1 MSAVSKIELAQ
12 GGALTNFEPHKAR
25 MVIASIEGAIKQAKL
40 IRDWA
45 MGNEAIEALIAWQMA
60 FVAWWDATT
69 PERGHIGRG
78 RKIDSAEARDLLTE
92 AEKEHRTGISRR
104 QVQRWR
110 ERLRDPEAYRLT
122 LRKALQTVA
131 MSRDPHVEPV
141 GEGPELTRKY
151 RCIVIDP
158 PWPMQKIKRDVRPNQ
173 SGFDYPT
180 MDAAQLEA
188 FGKTIND
195 VTAKDCHL
203 FLWTTHKFLKLAL
216 LLIEHWGFRYGFAM
230 VWRKSGGFQP
240 YGLPQ
245 FNCEFVLYGR
255 RGSPSFLETTGFFCC
270 FDGVRRE
277 HSRKPDEFYDL
288 IRRVTDGPR
297 LDMFSRGPHDG
308 FDQWGNQVAQFPTVI
323 EEPRAT
329 AAIKQHIGKGE
340 D

>member
-1 MSAVSKIELAQ
+1 VDDPQ
-12 GGALTNFEPHKAR
+12 VPKAR
-25 MVIASIEGAIKQAKL
+25 
-40 IRDWA
+40 
-45 MGNEAIEALIAWQMA
+45 
-60 FVAWWDATT
+60 
-69 PERGHIGRG
+69 
-78 RKIDSAEARDLLTE
+78 
-92 AEKEHRTGISRR
+92 
-104 QVQRWR
+104 
-110 ERLRDPEAYRLT
+110 
-122 LRKALQTVA
+122 
-131 MSRDPHVEPV
+131 
-141 GEGPELTRKY
+141 
-151 RCIVIDP
+151 
-158 PWPMQKIKRDVRPNQ
+158 
-173 SGFDYPT
+173 
-180 MDAAQLEA
+180 
-188 FGKTIND
+188 
-195 VTAKDCHL
+195 
-203 FLWTTHKFLKLAL
+203 AL